1 MATDGTPVTYE
12 ELPAELKKKHDE
24 IKATLEADLI
34 GSYHRTRFHG
44 VRRKGF
50 SPEGALDE
58 VDLSP
63 SEGRTRAVRQEI
75 GGMVAHSL
83 RLHSESLVN
92 TLEHVAVRMVK
103 EVMKNQHS
111 LLEPALRTYRG
122 KVPLQP
128 RPPLSCTSAAP
139 GAHNSPARA
148 VDRINGTHPG
158 RCQPG
163 HPFNINMIELG
174 HPLDE
179 DKGEGNCSRGKDK
192 EEAAPCDRPRHRQ
205 NILVMIKVEADASN
219 RPAVSVS
226 PALPVCGVDLT
237 GDGKLGYGFTSADEL
252 EEVDIGPGD
261 KPRPTFISKKLDPQ
275 LRGQMIALLKEYP
288 DCFAWDYTEMP
299 GLDRSIIEHRLPLKK
314 GFRPFQQRARQ
325 MRAEIL
331 EEVKKEI
338 EKMLAA
344 GFIRPCRYAEWIS
357 SIVPVEKK
365 DGRWRVAIDFR
376 DLNRATPKDEYPMP
390 VAETL
395 INAAAGH
402 KVLSFMDGNAGYNQI
417 FMAPE
422 DIHKT
427 AFRVPGAV
435 GLFEYVV
442 MTFGLKNAGATYQR
456 AMNYIFHDLI
466 GKLVE
471 IYIDDVVVKSVSME
485 GHLDDLRRVLDR
497 TRKFGLR
504 MNPKKCAFGVTAG
517 QFLGFLVHERGIE
530 IGLKSQEA
538 VRTMQ
543 PPTTKKELQRLI
555 GKINFV
561 RRFISNLSGRIEPFM
576 ALVKTSLTRISWGA
590 EQQQAFDEIKRY
602 LTTPPVLVPPQQDR
616 PFYIYLSV
624 ADTSIASVVV
634 QLYDGVERV
643 VFYLSRRM
651 LDAETRYPEV
661 EKLCLCLFFTCTK
674 LHHIL
679 LTAEII
685 VICKSDVVKH
695 MLSAPVLKGRL
706 GKWMLALSEFDLRYQ
721 PAKAVKGQALADLIA
736 ERISTNIAA
745 LSIRAW
751 AMFFDGSV
759 CDDGCGIGILLV
771 SPRGTEYSFSIRL
784 STLAPTT

>member
-1 MATDGTPVTYE
+1 MADGTPVTYE
-12 ELPAELKKKHDE
+12 DLTDELKKKYDE
-24 IKATLEADLI
+24 IKVILEADLI
-34 GSYHRTRFHG
+34 GSYHRTRSHG
-44 VRRKGF
+44 VRWKGF
-50 SPEGALDE
+50 SPEGALDG
-58 VDLSP
+58 VDLSVP
-63 SEGRTRAVRQEI
+63 SEERTMAVRQEI
-75 GGMVAHSL
+75 SGMVTHSL
-83 RLHSESLVN
+83 HRHSESLVN
-92 TLEHVAVRMVK
+92 TLEHVAVRMIK

-111 LLEPALRTYRG
+111 LLEPALGTYRG
-122 KVPLQP
+122 KVPLQS
-128 RPPLSCTSAAP
+128 RPPSSFTSAAP
-139 GAHNSPARA
+139 EVPNSPSCA
-148 VDRINGTHPG
+148 VDRVNDTYPG

-163 HPFNINMIELG
+163 YSFNINMIELG
-174 HPLDE
+174 HPPDE
-179 DKGEGNCSRGKDK
+179 DRGEGNCSHSEDK
-192 EEAAPCDRPRHRQ
+192 EEAAPRDRLRHCRK
-205 NILVMIKVEADASN
+205 ILVMIKMEADSSD
-219 RPAVSVS
+219 RPVSSVP
-226 PALPVCGVDLT
+226 PALPVYGVDLT

-261 KPRPTFISKKLDPQ
+261 KPRPTFISKKLDPR

-314 GFRPFQQRARQ
+314 GFRPFQQRACQ

-471 IYIDDVVVKSVSME
+471 IYIDDVVVKSASME

-504 MNPKKCAFGVTAG
+504 MNPQCAWRDGWSIP
-517 QFLGFLVHERGIE
+517 GF
-530 IGLKSQEA
+530 
-538 VRTMQ
+538 
-543 PPTTKKELQRLI
+543 
-555 GKINFV
+555 
-561 RRFISNLSGRIEPFM
+561 SG
-576 ALVKTSLTRISWGA
+576 S
-590 EQQQAFDEIKRY
+590 
-602 LTTPPVLVPPQQDR
+602 
-616 PFYIYLSV
+616 
-624 ADTSIASVVV
+624 
-634 QLYDGVERV
+634 
-643 VFYLSRRM
+643 
-651 LDAETRYPEV
+651 
-661 EKLCLCLFFTCTK
+661 
-674 LHHIL
+674 
-679 LTAEII
+679 
-685 VICKSDVVKH
+685 
-695 MLSAPVLKGRL
+695 
-706 GKWMLALSEFDLRYQ
+706 
-721 PAKAVKGQALADLIA
+721 
-736 ERISTNIAA
+736 
-745 LSIRAW
+745 
-751 AMFFDGSV
+751 
-759 CDDGCGIGILLV
+759 
-771 SPRGTEYSFSIRL
+771 
-784 STLAPTT
+784 